1 MLGNANSNDD
11 YVQSGNAA
19 SGPYID
25 SLEGFKQS
33 WEAQTKASA
42 QMGMVQALSDI
53 DFEQSR
59 WLKEQGEIDVPL
71 LSPEFAEQYLEK
83 GLPRPFAVSGSYK
96 DVYRLYG
103 KGGDEATAQALEAYD
118 KRIEQMRQKYPQR
131 KFMSSR
137 EMFDKVVSDAVEAE
151 RTVEQSRG
159 GGFGKFLGGAAAS
172 VFSPATDPLNTLT
185 LGVGGVGKTAV
196 ARIATEAGAQ
206 SVIEGLNQITGVQEQ
221 REIMGLSH
229 GFADAVS
236 RVGMAAV
243 GGVIGQ
249 GIGEGVGAAWRSGK
263 RYFKGTEADP
273 APDIEPT
280 PSFTRTPEQEAA
292 AIANLRRAMG
302 EIHPLTRTPE
312 GRARA
317 TQDLDYFK
325 DRLEAWDGERPLDIR
340 PPRTDTAIPRS
351 VDDLIPQPIR
361 DKALGNDSVDVRA
374 RQIDPKTFKMY
385 DDLADQKV
393 VLRSQL
399 DNMRPDT
406 VELQER
412 VNDISDRI
420 DAITQKVE
428 RQWEVSPKRAQASQ
442 KRLDDMIAERDM
454 LLEQIK
460 GRDTPEMARV
470 RDQLMQTDY
479 KMRDLGPQVR
489 RAYAQAQGDWE
500 ARGEYLNLIN
510 QSIRDGSKEV
520 RTPTKPGPLDDIN
533 VEDIKFNDDIVRQ
546 APILE
551 RSPSV
556 EGRMREDADAMDYA
570 KAIVEDDAK
579 ILDEGVES
587 FRASISKALEAEDGK
602 VSVLGYESKL
612 DLADEITVPNPDGKG
627 ERTIT
632 VRQLLEE
639 QLEAEENI
647 KAVTSCSI

>member
-96 DVYRLYG
+96 DVYRFYG

-172 VFSPATDPLNTLT
+172 VLSPSTDPLNTLT
-185 LGVGGVGKTAV
+185 LGIGGVGKTAV

-229 GFADAVS
+229 GFADAAS
-236 RVGMAAV
+236 RVGMAAI
-243 GGVIGQ
+243 GGAAGQ
-249 GIGEGVGAAWRSGK
+249 GIAEGVGYAGR
-263 RYFKGTEADP
+263 RFFRGTPADP
-273 APDIEPT
+273 APAFEPPKT
-280 PSFTRTPEQEAA
+280 FTRTAEQDAEAM
-292 AIANLRRAMG
+292 ANLRRAMG
-302 EIHPLTRTPE
+302 DIHPLTKTPE

-317 TQDLDYFK
+317 TQDLDYIK
-325 DRLEAWDGERPLDIR
+325 SRLEAWDGEKPLDIR
-340 PPRTDTAIPRS
+340 PPRTDTAIPQP
-351 VDDLIPQPIR
+351 VDDIIPAAIR
-361 DKALGNDSVDVRA
+361 DKALGNDSIDVRA
-374 RQIDPKTFKMY
+374 RQIDAKTFKVY
-385 DDLADQKV
+385 DELADQKV
-393 VLRSQL
+393 VLRAEL
-399 DNMRPDT
+399 DRMRPDSAQ
-406 VELQER
+406 LQER

-428 RQWEVSPKRAQASQ
+428 RQWQVSPKRAQASQ
-442 KRLDDMIAERDM
+442 KRLDEMIAERDT
-454 LLEQIK
+454 LVEQIK

-546 APILE
+546 APILQ

-570 KAIVEDDAK
+570 KAITEDDGK